1 MTSKEEKYQ
10 RFLDAQ
16 EHPEKY
22 SDEQLDAILHDTE
35 DIVSLK
41 RAFMQERTC
50 SEPVDTDTA
59 WSDMLARHNCRH
71 ESAACSA
78 TNKQRQWTRIAAA
91 FAGGVVATSV
101 AFAAIVGL
109 GIMRNPLTQHKE
121 STATATAKDTTA
133 TKPATTA
140 TATRDSTTQKHHDA
154 PQTVIFDNA
163 TLSDILRDMAA
174 YYHAEVSY
182 GGGSDA
188 SDIRLRFEWNQAKSL
203 ADNIALLN
211 SFQQINIV
219 LEGNR
224 ITVE

>member
-22 SDEQLDAILHDTE
+22 SDEQIDAILHDAE
-35 DIVSLK
+35 DIVNLK
-41 RAFMQERTC
+41 RAFMQERADH
-50 SEPVDTDTA
+50 EPVDTDSA
-59 WSDMLARHNCRH
+59 WRDLLARHNEQRGH
-71 ESAACSA
+71 ATFRAAQ
-78 TNKQRQWTRIAAA
+78 KQRQWIRIAAV

-109 GIMRNPLTQHKE
+109 GIMRNPLAQHKE
-121 STATATAKDTTA
+121 STEAATAKDTTA
-133 TKPATTA
+133 VISAATA
-140 TATRDSTTQKHHDA
+140 TATRDSTALHHETA
-154 PQTVIFDNA
+154 PQTIKFDNVP
-163 TLSDILRDMAA
+163 LSKILSDMAA
-174 YYHAEVSY
+174 YYRAEVSY
-182 GGGSDA
+182 GDGSNA
-188 SDIRLRFEWNQAKSL
+188 SDIRLCFDWNQEKSL

-211 SFQQINIV
+211 SFRQINIV